1 MFTHTDAAY
10 LIADS
15 ILGELTFVRK
25 ALEAAGCERVY
36 ASGDEAEALALIERE
51 RIDLVL
57 VAWDAYHDGLE
68 LLYELRRKPE
78 HRQLPV
84 LFIFE
89 ASVEPERLARLTDI
103 EQVKNE
109 KKSFTFCW
117 MLRQKTLKDSGK
129 GQQWHRSMWNVWII

>member
-1 MFTHTDAAY
+1 MHSLTLQVEHASCAMACVARRRVMAMFAHTDAAY

-36 ASGDEAEALALIERE
+36 ARGDEAEALALIERE

-68 LLYELRRKPE
+68 LLHELR
-78 HRQLPV
+78 
-84 LFIFE
+84 
-89 ASVEPERLARLTDI
+89 
-103 EQVKNE
+103 
-109 KKSFTFCW
+109 
-117 MLRQKTLKDSGK
+117 
-129 GQQWHRSMWNVWII
+129 

>member
-1 MFTHTDAAY
+1 MERTIAVFAHTDAAY

-68 LLYELRRKPE
+68 LLHELRRKPE

-89 ASVEPERLARLTDI
+89 AAVEPGRVARLQETGDSMLGYG
-103 EQVKNE
+103 VKPISPGALLHAIGALFDKLAN
-109 KKSFTFCW
+109 
-117 MLRQKTLKDSGK
+117 L
-129 GQQWHRSMWNVWII
+129 

>member
-1 MFTHTDAAY
+1 AACSMERTIAMFAHTDAAY

-15 ILGELTFVRK
+15 ILGELAFVRK
-25 ALEAAGCERVY
+25 ALDAAGCERVY

-68 LLYELRRKPE
+68 LLHELRRKPE

-84 LFIFE
+84 LFLFQ
-89 ASVEPERLARLTDI
+89 AVVETGRFGALARQ
-103 EQVKNE
+103 E
-109 KKSFTFCW
+109 
-117 MLRQKTLKDSGK
+117 
-129 GQQWHRSMWNVWII
+129 